1 MELTENDRR
10 NLKAFGLREHTC
22 YICGKEFE
30 CNVNY
35 VYKKYTTRAKGIEY
49 YCSYTCMRKA
59 EKDEK
64 EKGVY

>member
-22 YICGKEFE
+22 YICGKKFE

-35 VYKKYTTRAKGIEY
+35 VYKKYTTRARGIEY

-59 EKDEK
+59 EKNDT
-64 EKGVY
+64 